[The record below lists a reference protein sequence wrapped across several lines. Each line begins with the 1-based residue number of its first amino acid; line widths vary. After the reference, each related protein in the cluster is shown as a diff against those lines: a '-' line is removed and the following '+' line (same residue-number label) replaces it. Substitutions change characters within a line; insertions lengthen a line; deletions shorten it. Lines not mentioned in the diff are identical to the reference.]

1 MSQQLI
7 VRGRRKSRRKSSLQ
21 RKLRVALTPGTAGAA
36 PAFAYPGYAGEEN
49 DDSRRALVAGSIS
62 ALIHLGVLGVLLLLA
77 SLAPVIDEELIPV
90 QLLRDDGTPEEAAPA
105 PKALAERR
113 SRHYAPAAQTL
124 APQVVNPRVVAAASP
139 AVRAEA
145 LEMGAVG
152 SVAAPTA
159 IDHSTRVV
167 ERVSAVNSAA
177 RARAASVD
185 VAHVAGPA
193 LRGPT
198 QIDAPAGP
206 SVGPRQVE
214 ATDATPSMGLGTL
227 DMGGGNGSSVR
238 EGVLSHR
245 DVLGSPDGALLVS
258 VDTAIGDSHLRGRGG
273 SGTSVSG
280 GGVGGVGAAEAACIA
295 RPEVAAYMQR
305 VHDDVVARWILP
317 PGLEANQQVKL
328 RFRLDVAGSATS
340 VSLVEADDN
349 ALGASAVDALRA
361 ASPFPPMPEAVRC
374 LSDFSLIGTF
384 TNPFAG

>member
-7 VRGRRKSRRKSSLQ
+7 LRGRRKSRHTSSLR
-21 RKLRVALTPGTAGAA
+21 RKLRVALTPGMVGAGA
-36 PAFAYPGYAGEEN
+36 AFAYPGYAGGES
-49 DDSRRALVAGSIS
+49 DDSRRTLVTGSVS
-62 ALIHLGVLGVLLLLA
+62 ALIHLGALGLLVLLA
-77 SLAPVIDEELIPV
+77 SLAPVIDDELIPV
-90 QLLRDDGTPEEAAPA
+90 QLIHDDASPDEPAPA

-124 APQVVNPRVVAAASP
+124 APQIVNPRVVAAASP

-159 IDHSTRVV
+159 IDHSTAVV

-185 VAHVAGPA
+185 VASVAAPA
-193 LRGPT
+193 VRGPT
-198 QIDAPAGP
+198 QLDAPVGP

-214 ATDATPSMGLGTL
+214 ATDAAPSMGLGSLHTG
-227 DMGGGNGSSVR
+227 DGNGSSVR
-238 EGVLSHR
+238 EGILSHR

-258 VDTAIGDSHLRGRGG
+258 VDTAIGNSHLRGTGG
-273 SGTSVSG
+273 TGTSSTG
-280 GGVGGVGAAEAACIA
+280 GGVSATEAACIA
-295 RPEVAAYMQR
+295 RPEVATYMQDIHDR
-305 VHDDVVARWILP
+305 VVDRWILP
-317 PGLEANQQVKL
+317 PGLEADQAVKL

-361 ASPFPPMPEAVRC
+361 ASPFPPMPESVRC

>member
-7 VRGRRKSRRKSSLQ
+7 LRGRRKSRRKSSLQ
-21 RKLRVALTPGTAGAA
+21 HKLRVALTPGTAGAT
-36 PAFAYPGYAGEEN
+36 PAFAYPGYGSGES
-49 DDSRRALVAGSIS
+49 DDSRRTLVSGSLS
-62 ALIHLGVLGVLLLLA
+62 ALIHLGALGVLLLLA
-77 SLAPVIDEELIPV
+77 SLAPVIDDELIPV

-113 SRHYAPAAQTL
+113 SRHYAPAPQTL
-124 APQVVNPRVVAAASP
+124 APQIVNPRVVAAASP
-139 AVRAEA
+139 AVHAEA

-177 RARAASVD
+177 RARVASVD
-185 VAHVAGPA
+185 VARVAAPA
-193 LRGPT
+193 VRGPT
-198 QIDAPAGP
+198 QLDAPVGP

-214 ATDATPSMGLGTL
+214 ATDAAPSMGLGSL
-227 DMGGGNGSSVR
+227 RIGDGDGSSVR
-238 EGVLSHR
+238 EGVLSRR

-258 VDTAIGDSHLRGRGG
+258 VDTAIGDSYLRGTGG
-273 SGTSVSG
+273 SGTSVTG
-280 GGVGGVGAAEAACIA
+280 GGVSPAERACIA
-295 RPEVAAYMQR
+295 RPEVAAYMQGIHDR
-305 VHDDVVARWILP
+305 VVERWILP
-317 PGLEANQQVKL
+317 PGLDANRSVKL

>member
-21 RKLRVALTPGTAGAA
+21 RKLRVALTPELAGAA
-36 PAFAYPGYAGEEN
+36 PALAYPGYAEGES
-49 DDSRRALVAGSIS
+49 DDSRRALVTGSVS
-62 ALIHLGVLGVLLLLA
+62 ALIHLGAIGVLLFLA
-77 SLAPVIDEELIPV
+77 SLAPVLDEELIPV

-113 SRHYAPAAQTL
+113 SRHYAPAPQTV
-124 APQVVNPRVVAAASP
+124 APQVVNPRVVAAATP

-167 ERVSAVNSAA
+167 ERISAVDSAA

-198 QIDAPAGP
+198 QIEALAGP

-214 ATDATPSMGLGTL
+214 ATDAAPSMGLGSL
-227 DMGGGNGSSVR
+227 EMGGGNGSSVR

-280 GGVGGVGAAEAACIA
+280 GGVGAAEAACIA

-305 VHDDVVARWILP
+305 VHDDVVSRWILP
-317 PGLEANQQVKL
+317 PGLEANQTVKL

>member
-7 VRGRRKSRRKSSLQ
+7 LRGRRKSRHKSSLR
-21 RKLRVALTPGTAGAA
+21 RKLRVALTPGMVGAGA
-36 PAFAYPGYAGEEN
+36 AFAYPGYAGGES
-49 DDSRRALVAGSIS
+49 DDSRRTLVTGSVS
-62 ALIHLGVLGVLLLLA
+62 ALIHLGALGLLLLLA
-77 SLAPVIDEELIPV
+77 SLAPVIDDELIPV
-90 QLLRDDGTPEEAAPA
+90 QLIRDDASPDEPAPA
-105 PKALAERR
+105 PRALAERR

-124 APQVVNPRVVAAASP
+124 APQIVNPRVVAAASP

-159 IDHSTRVV
+159 IDHSTAVV

-185 VAHVAGPA
+185 VARVAAPA
-193 LRGPT
+193 VRGPT
-198 QIDAPAGP
+198 QLEAPVGP

-214 ATDATPSMGLGTL
+214 ATDAAPSMGLGSL
-227 DMGGGNGSSVR
+227 HIGDGNGSSVR

-258 VDTAIGDSHLRGRGG
+258 VDTAIGNSHLRGTGG
-273 SGTSVSG
+273 TGTSSTG
-280 GGVGGVGAAEAACIA
+280 GGVGAAEAACIA
-295 RPEVAAYMQR
+295 RPEVATYMQDIHDR
-305 VHDDVVARWILP
+305 VVDRWILP
-317 PGLEANQQVKL
+317 PGLDANQAVKL